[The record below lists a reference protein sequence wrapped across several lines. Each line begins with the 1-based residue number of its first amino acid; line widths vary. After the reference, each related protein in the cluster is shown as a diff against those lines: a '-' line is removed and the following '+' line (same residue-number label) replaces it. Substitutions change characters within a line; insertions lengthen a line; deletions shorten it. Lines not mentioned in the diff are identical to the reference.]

1 MKVIFLQDVKGKGKK
16 GEVKNVADGYAH
28 NFLIKKGL
36 AVEATSANISA
47 LEGQKKKEKKEAAEE
62 LKSAKELKKQLEEI
76 TVELSAKSGEGG
88 RLFGSVTSKQIAD
101 APQKGHQLKVD
112 KRKIE
117 LNDAIRSLGYT
128 NVPVKLHPEVQATLK
143 VHVKEQS

>member
-101 APQKGHQLKVD
+101 ALQKGHQLKVD